1 MLIDVVVVVLT
12 FIYSSPH
19 NAAPP
24 VVTGGKQ
31 KIGKTHTPNTYVY
44 VYISKSNNEINKQQ
58 FRIPDTG
65 TKYTPEKKKKKTARV
80 ASVCVHVLH
89 ISTRRHPALQPS
101 VPVLLS
107 Y

>member
-58 FRIPDTG
+58 FRIPDT
-65 TKYTPEKKKKKTARV
+65 KYIAPFFTAYPRV
-80 ASVCVHVLH
+80 FTL
-89 ISTRRHPALQPS
+89 TTLQIAGR
-101 VPVLLS
+101 
-107 Y
+107 